1 MGYFSKTKTKECD
14 QKNWSFSNDFG
25 MLIATSGTNKHLVG
39 VWKLQTSE
47 TYFQEVS
54 AHILLKVATTN
65 SFRDKKS
72 MKIYLG
78 HLSKAK
84 TKECDQTD
92 QSFCD
97 KIGMLLALPDAFF
110 LEVSAHVALK
120 VATKDYFRHKQTMSF
135 LGCFS
140 KEKKEECDQ
149 KKQSFSDKFGI
160 LMAGSDIYFLEVS
173 ARISLKVTTKD
184 YSRDKKNYAN
194 LAF

>member
-1 MGYFSKTKTKECD
+1 
-14 QKNWSFSNDFG
+14 
-25 MLIATSGTNKHLVG
+25 MLIATSD
-39 VWKLQTSE
+39 

-84 TKECDQTD
+84 TEECDQTD

-120 VATKDYFRHKQTMSF
+120 VATKDYFRHKQTMETELF
-135 LGCFS
+135 TLF
-140 KEKKEECDQ
+140 
-149 KKQSFSDKFGI
+149 F
-160 LMAGSDIYFLEVS
+160 
-173 ARISLKVTTKD
+173 
-184 YSRDKKNYAN
+184 
-194 LAF
+194 

>member
-1 MGYFSKTKTKECD
+1 MRPKKLKFL
-14 QKNWSFSNDFG
+14 QWFWNA
-25 MLIATSGTNKHLVG
+25 IATSD
-39 VWKLQTSE
+39 

-84 TKECDQTD
+84 TEECDQTD

-97 KIGMLLALPDAFF
+97 KIGMLLADAFF

-120 VATKDYFRHKQTMSF
+120 VATKDYFRHKQTMETELF
-135 LGCFS
+135 RLF
-140 KEKKEECDQ
+140 
-149 KKQSFSDKFGI
+149 F
-160 LMAGSDIYFLEVS
+160 
-173 ARISLKVTTKD
+173 
-184 YSRDKKNYAN
+184 
-194 LAF
+194 